1 MKKYFIVENNQQS
14 GPLSIDE
21 LRNKGVTPSTLVWFD
36 GMANWEQ
43 ASAIGELNGL
53 FMATPPPP
61 PPFYSQPA
69 PAPSASNYAPIG
81 GNGQST
87 FSANQPN
94 PYHRKPDAGETGG
107 GLIAIAYI
115 LALLG
120 GVGGIIAGA
129 MLWMGKVRMN
139 GDKMKKYTPTGQLH
153 GAFAFF
159 LGIIIWAIC
168 VEMFLKS

>member
-21 LRNKGVTPSTLVWFD
+21 LRSKGVTPSTLVWFD

-43 ASAIGELNGL
+43 ASSIGELNGL
-53 FMATPPPP
+53 FMAPPPP
-61 PPFYSQPA
+61 PPSYSHTPPPNA
-69 PAPSASNYAPIG
+69 FNYAPIG
-81 GNGQST
+81 GNGQSS
-87 FSANQPN
+87 FRANQTN
-94 PYHRKPDAGETGG
+94 LYHRQSDAGETGG

-129 MLWMGKVRMN
+129 VLWMGKVRMN
-139 GDKMKKYTPTGQLH
+139 GERIKKYTPTGQLH

-159 LGIIIWAIC
+159 LGIIIWAVC

>member
-21 LRNKGVTPSTLVWFD
+21 LRNKKVSPSTLVWFE

-43 ASAIGELNGL
+43 ASSIGELNGL

-61 PPFYSQPA
+61 PPSYSHNTP
-69 PAPSASNYAPIG
+69 PSTAFNYAPIG
-81 GNGQST
+81 GNGQSSFT
-87 FSANQPN
+87 TNQPN
-94 PYHRKPDAGETGG
+94 PYHRKADAGETGG

-115 LALLG
+115 LAFLG
-120 GVGGIIAGA
+120 GIGGIIAGA

-139 GDKMKKYTPTGQLH
+139 GDKIKKYTPTGQLH

-168 VEMFLKS
+168 VEMFLKA